1 VARAQCCPAK
11 LSNAKVKRVEDKH
24 VNFETSTT
32 STMASV
38 AAVESLN
45 KGDRGK
51 STRNVLKVVILCL
64 IAVAAI
70 SSRLFSVISKIY
82 SPCLLE
88 LKERRLTVT

>member
-1 VARAQCCPAK
+1 
-11 LSNAKVKRVEDKH
+11 
-24 VNFETSTT
+24 
-32 STMASV
+32 MASV

-70 SSRLFSVISKIY
+70 SSRLFSVISKTY
-82 SPCLLE
+82 NP
-88 LKERRLTVT
+88 